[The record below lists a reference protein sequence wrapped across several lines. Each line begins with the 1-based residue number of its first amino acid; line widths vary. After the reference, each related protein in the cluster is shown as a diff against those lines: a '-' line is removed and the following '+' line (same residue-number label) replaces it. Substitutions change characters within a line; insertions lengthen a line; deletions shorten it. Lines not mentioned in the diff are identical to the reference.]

1 MILEPKSDLFMEETM
16 SFYTTNEL
24 TTFDFSQSAVI
35 SMRLKGNEFLI
46 TVSDVI
52 ISEKNSQNQ
61 ELRSMGTDE
70 MTIKFMDINE
80 FQFVLDG
87 YTLYNMDDTV
97 SEKRE
102 DKLLDREKYEPLM
115 KELCGC
121 PIYQIEKKGGD
132 YCIYIDT
139 DEQKESYTVRIT
151 ASQDKEEW
159 ERFRNLP
166 AEYR

>member
-1 MILEPKSDLFMEETM
+1 M

-24 TTFDFSQSAVI
+24 TTFDFSQSAVV
-35 SMRLKGNEFLI
+35 SMSFNGEEFLI

-80 FQFVLDG
+80 FWFILDG

-102 DKLLDREKYEPLM
+102 DKPLTKEEYESLM

-121 PIYQIEKKGGD
+121 PVYQIEKKDDG
-132 YCIYIDT
+132 YFIYIDT
-139 DEQKESYTVRIT
+139 DEQKESYTIRIT
-151 ASQDKEEW
+151 ASQDKAEW
-159 ERFRNLP
+159 ERFRNIP
-166 AEYR
+166 AQYR

>member
-1 MILEPKSDLFMEETM
+1 M

-24 TTFDFSQSAVI
+24 ATLDFSQSAVV
-35 SMRLKGNEFLI
+35 SMKQNEKEFII

-61 ELRSMGTDE
+61 EFRAMGTDE
-70 MTIKFMDINE
+70 MTVRFKELTE
-80 FQFVLDG
+80 FHFILDG

-102 DKLLDREKYEPLM
+102 DKQLSKEEYEPLM

-121 PIYQIEKKGGD
+121 PVYQIEQKEGS
-132 YCIYIDT
+132 YYIYIDT
-139 DEQKESYTVRIT
+139 DEQKESYTIRID